1 MQCGDARSLAL
12 PEVGGVQIIGESPHQ
27 AGVALQAL
35 RAMADKLQLAPV
47 LRAEIRQGRGVSVVH
62 AWLDDAALAAWTPG
76 HDTLGLHA
84 HLEHSSASAHERP
97 HVPPDVPLNEPPDAP
112 PDARPDEPAMERE
125 ILAALLAC
133 PQAVAFPDIEALA
146 SSVRVRR
153 HIALDA
159 RRTALAFKTQAAERP
174 AEFWHYDEEHGFLL
188 NPGADLVQALVSATQ
203 PEATGRL
210 YDFSCYRA
218 TEYVILLGMAREL
231 RDHNPALY
239 AELTHHCRHDAIRSG
254 AFHDV
259 FLVEQGVDTPMPVR
273 YYVPGDRVWFR
284 NPDEHSSDASGFE
297 GSWVIYMGGGL
308 FSNFWRRDDPFT
320 LEAKC
325 LEVHHWRHA
334 TFVDAQGDLRIDET
348 VALAHCEATRR
359 NPEAHAAI
367 LERMMRL
374 RDPRGV
380 YAEGGCIDAT
390 REYPRGV
397 IGQGCELRLPALD
410 QVAKV

>member
-1 MQCGDARSLAL
+1 MQCGEARSLAL
-12 PEVGGVQIIGESPHQ
+12 AGVGGIQIVGESGHQ
-27 AGVALQAL
+27 AAVALQSLKAL
-35 RAMADKLQLAPV
+35 AQRLQLASV
-47 LRAEIRQGRGVSVVH
+47 MRCEIREGRGAAVVH
-62 AWLDDAALAAWTPG
+62 ATLDDATLAAWTPG
-76 HDTLGLHA
+76 HDTLSLHA
-84 HLEHSSASAHERP
+84 HLGHDAASADE
-97 HVPPDVPLNEPPDAP
+97 DAV
-112 PDARPDEPAMERE
+112 ERE

-188 NPGADLVQALVSATQ
+188 QPGADLVQALIAATQ

-218 TEYVILLGMAREL
+218 TEYVILLGLAREL
-231 RDHNPALY
+231 RERNPVLY
-239 AELTHHCRHDAIRSG
+239 ATLAHHCGRDAIRSG

-259 FLVEQGVDTPMPVR
+259 FLVEQGVDQPMPVR

-284 NPDEHSSDASGFE
+284 NPDEKSSDALGFE

-334 TFVDAQGDLRIDET
+334 TFVDSEGSLCIDET
-348 VALAHCEATRR
+348 VALAHCARTLG

-367 LERMMRL
+367 LERMLRL

-397 IGQGCELRLPALD
+397 VGQGCELRLPAL
-410 QVAKV
+410 

>member
-1 MQCGDARSLAL
+1 MQCGQARSLAL
-12 PEVGGVQIIGESPHQ
+12 PEAGGIQIIGLSRRQ
-27 AGVALQAL
+27 AGVAQQAL
-35 RAMADKLQLAPV
+35 KAVAQRLQLESV
-47 LRAEIRQGRGVSVVH
+47 MQCEVREGRGVAVVH
-62 AWLDDAALAAWTPG
+62 ATLDEVTRAAWTPG
-76 HDTLGLHA
+76 HDTLALHE
-84 HLEHSSASAHERP
+84 HLGHDAASA
-97 HVPPDVPLNEPPDAP
+97 
-112 PDARPDEPAMERE
+112 DEHAVERE

-133 PQAVAFPDIEALA
+133 PQAVAFPDVQALE
-146 SSVRVRR
+146 SSLRVRR

-259 FLVEQGVDTPMPVR
+259 FLVEQGVDEPMPMR

-359 NPEAHAAI
+359 NPEAHDAI
-367 LERMMRL
+367 LARMLRL

-390 REYPRGV
+390 REYPRGIV
-397 IGQGCELRLPALD
+397 GQGCELKLPALD
-410 QVAKV
+410 QVAEV